1 MIMILG
7 STHDDILYFESV
19 MTNKREEIVLERYPV
34 QIGTIF
40 NQEVVLVHNVYTSY
54 ISALITSHIIEK
66 YFVMLVFIV
75 GKCVSFNGDLKQGDI
90 ALSKRII
97 VGDVDQTKEAGVK
110 LGQLPGF
117 PRSFQTEEEI
127 QQYMIASLEKR
138 SFTKYGLA
146 TIISAN
152 MILDSKAKIENIYM
166 DGYVLGHKDSVVFD
180 CISGG
185 AAVACHIHKI
195 PSISIKV
202 VEREIEKVGNADA
215 YIAVLK
221 KYSDV
226 GKAVVTCIGDI
237 GRNDIIRGE

>member
-19 MTNKREEIVLERYPV
+19 MTNKREELVLERYPV

-40 NQEVVLVHNVYTSY
+40 NQEVVLVHGIYTSY
-54 ISALITSHIIEK
+54 VSALLTSHVIEK
-66 YFVMLVFIV
+66 YFVMLVFVV
-75 GKCVSFNGDLKQGDI
+75 GKCISFNQDLKQGDI
-90 ALSKRII
+90 AISKRVI
-97 VGDVDQTKEAGVK
+97 VGDVNQTKEAGVK

-127 QQYMIASLEKR
+127 QQYMISSLVKR
-138 SFTKYGLA
+138 SFSKYALA
-146 TIISAN
+146 TVISTN
-152 MILDSKAKIENIYM
+152 MIIDSKAKVENIYM
-166 DGYVLGHKDSVVFD
+166 DGYVLGHKDNVVFD
-180 CISGG
+180 CTSGG

-195 PSISIKV
+195 PSIVIKV
-202 VEREIEKVGNADA
+202 VEREMEKPSGADDYIE
-215 YIAVLK
+215 VLK